1 MDCEHYQGDEMTKK
15 ILIAGESWMSYT
27 THVKGFDSFTTSV
40 YEEGVDGLR
49 DALRSGAY
57 EVDFIPNHLAAERF
71 PLSAEELSSYS
82 CIILSDIGSNTL
94 LLSNNVFAGGNRE
107 SNRLKLI
114 RDYVNGGGA
123 FLMVGGY
130 MSFTGI
136 DAKSRY
142 GETAIADILPVTML
156 DKDDRVESPEGIY
169 PKVLRSDHPVF
180 KEIDGDWPHFLGYNR
195 TVMKS
200 DSADLLATIGED
212 PFIAVTG
219 YGNGRTAV
227 FTSDC
232 APHWGPREF
241 MAWKHYKR
249 LWCNLMDW
257 LTTGPGR

>member
-1 MDCEHYQGDEMTKK
+1 MDCGHYKGDEMTKK

-49 DALRSGAY
+49 DALRSGGY
-57 EVDFIPNHLAAERF
+57 EVDFIPNHLAAEKF
-71 PLSAEELSSYS
+71 PLTAEELSGYA

-94 LLSNNVFAGGNRE
+94 LLSNNVFAGGHRE

-114 RDYVNGGGA
+114 RDYVEKGGA
-123 FLMVGGY
+123 FMMVGGY

-142 GETAIADILPVTML
+142 GETAIADVLPVTML
-156 DKDDRVESPEGIY
+156 DKDDRVESPEGTI
-169 PKVLRSDHPVF
+169 PRVLKSGHPVF
-180 KEIDGDWPHFLGYNR
+180 QGIDGDWPHFLGYNR
-195 TVMKS
+195 TIIKS
-200 DSADLLATIGED
+200 DSADLLAMIGED
-212 PFIAVTG
+212 PFIAVTA
-219 YGNGRTAV
+219 YGNGRSAV
-227 FTSDC
+227 FASDC

-241 MAWKHYKR
+241 MTWKHYNR

-257 LTTGPGR
+257 LTAGPSR

>member
-1 MDCEHYQGDEMTKK
+1 MDNRHRQEDDMTKK

-49 DALRSGAY
+49 DALLSGGY
-57 EVDFIPNHLAAERF
+57 EVEFIPNHLASEKF
-71 PLSAEELSSYS
+71 PLTAEGLQKYS

-107 SNRLKLI
+107 SNRLELV
-114 RDYVNGGGA
+114 RDYVIRGGA
-123 FLMVGGY
+123 FMMVGGY

-142 GETAIADILPVTML
+142 GDTAIADILPVTML
-156 DKDDRVESPEGIY
+156 DKDDRVESPQGAY
-169 PKVLRSDHPVF
+169 PEILNKDHPVF
-180 KEIDGDWPHFLGYNR
+180 EGIDGDWPHFLGYNR
-195 TVMKS
+195 TIFKS
-200 DSADLLATIGED
+200 DSADLLASIGED
-212 PFIAVTG
+212 PFIALAE
-219 YGNGRTAV
+219 YGKGRSGV

-241 MAWKHYKR
+241 MEWKYYQR

-257 LTTGPGR
+257 LTAGSGR